1 MKAVPKVNTNG
12 LYLEDELVDDA
23 FSGIVPFYTPSSPTL
38 SESDINQQLD
48 THQLTNSSSGT
59 INGTNSESILAG
71 YTVGISVPPGLYQPH
86 FDIQGWLT
94 YEAESNQK
102 LIEAQ
107 DAYEQL
113 NKEAQATFQKLHDEW
128 QSKPENE
135 RGDEPIY
142 SAMAFTVPER
152 RDPTTFWSEGLS
164 EEAIKE
170 LTTQKAEQQPSE
182 TDQLKQRIAD
192 LEVTLTQLMLGNTQ
206 K

>member
-23 FSGIVPFYTPSSPTL
+23 FSGVVPFYTPSSPTL
-38 SESDINQQLD
+38 SDTNQQLD
-48 THQLTNSSSGT
+48 TYQHTNSSSST

-71 YTVGISVPPGLYQPH
+71 YTIAIPVPPGLYHPR

-94 YEAESNQK
+94 YEAEYNQK
-102 LIEAQ
+102 MIEAQ
-107 DAYEQL
+107 GAYEQL
-113 NKEAQATFQKLHDEW
+113 NKESQAAFQKLHDEW
-128 QSKPENE
+128 QNKPENE
-135 RGDEPIY
+135 RGDEPVY
-142 SAMAFTVPER
+142 FAQTFTAPER

-164 EEAIKE
+164 AEAIKE
-170 LTTQKAEQQPSE
+170 LTQKAEQQPSE

-192 LEVTLTQLMLGNTQ
+192 LEVMLTQLMLGSTG